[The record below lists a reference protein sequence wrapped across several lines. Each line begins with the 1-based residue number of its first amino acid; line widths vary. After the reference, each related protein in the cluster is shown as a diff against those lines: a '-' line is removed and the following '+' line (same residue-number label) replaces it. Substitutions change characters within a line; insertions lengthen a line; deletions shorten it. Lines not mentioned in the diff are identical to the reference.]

1 MKYNI
6 AITGMVKYIN
16 NQVAELLSDSLNMYY
31 MDTDEYIA
39 YEYTMSIPQI
49 VTEYDE
55 EFFYRAENKKLKS
68 LGGYDNTVIGVS
80 PSALINLDNLKEL
93 HETAY
98 LVVLKC
104 STAIGKEKIKGEFD
118 KDDSLYLRNSLR
130 GNYRVL
136 EKNLVSAAKNYA
148 DITINI
154 DGLDAEIIRDKIIM
168 KFQKLIFK

>member
-31 MDTDEYIA
+31 MNTDEYIA

-49 VTEYDE
+49 IEEYDE
-55 EFFYRAENKKLKS
+55 EFFYKAESKKLKT
-68 LGGYDNTVIGVS
+68 LGGYDNIVIGTS
-80 PSALINLDNLKEL
+80 PSVLISLDNLKSLSES
-93 HETAY
+93 AY
-98 LVVLKC
+98 LIVLKC

-118 KDDSLYLRNSLR
+118 RDDSLYLRNSLR

-136 EKNLVSAAKNYA
+136 EKNLVSAAKTYA
-148 DITINI
+148 DIAINI
-154 DGLDAEIIRDKIIM
+154 DGLDIEIIRDKIIM
-168 KFQKLIFK
+168 QLKKLV